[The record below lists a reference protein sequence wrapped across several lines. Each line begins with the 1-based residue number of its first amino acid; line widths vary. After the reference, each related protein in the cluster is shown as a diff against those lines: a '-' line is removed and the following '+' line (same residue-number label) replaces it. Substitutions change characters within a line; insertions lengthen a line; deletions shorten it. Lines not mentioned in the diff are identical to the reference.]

1 MGIGKPD
8 LWRVIVVPM
17 QTDLVVWIAVLI
29 HALVAIKNVH
39 PKLKC
44 YKTIIVVKCWIDHVS
59 VIALPRAKLQSDFI
73 ISTDFMNDCGFRI
86 WA

>member
-17 QTDLVVWIAVLI
+17 QTALVVWIAVLI
-29 HALVAIKNVH
+29 HALVAIYNVH

-44 YKTIIVVKCWIDHVS
+44 NKTIIVVKCCIDHVS

-73 ISTDFMNDCGFRI
+73 I
-86 WA
+86 